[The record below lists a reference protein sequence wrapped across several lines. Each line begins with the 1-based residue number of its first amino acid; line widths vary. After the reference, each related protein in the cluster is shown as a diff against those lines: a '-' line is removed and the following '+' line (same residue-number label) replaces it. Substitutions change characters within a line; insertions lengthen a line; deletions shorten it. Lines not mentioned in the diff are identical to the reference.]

1 MRDTG
6 LLESAAARPRSTAF
20 GEDAYPSIHEK
31 TAALLHSIA
40 HDDPPV
46 DGDERAC
53 LGGDVEHSAWLVG

>member
-6 LLESAAARPRSTAF
+6 LWESAAARPRSTAF

-40 HDDPPV
+40 HGDPPV

-53 LGGDVEHSAWLVG
+53 PGEDVEHSAWLVG